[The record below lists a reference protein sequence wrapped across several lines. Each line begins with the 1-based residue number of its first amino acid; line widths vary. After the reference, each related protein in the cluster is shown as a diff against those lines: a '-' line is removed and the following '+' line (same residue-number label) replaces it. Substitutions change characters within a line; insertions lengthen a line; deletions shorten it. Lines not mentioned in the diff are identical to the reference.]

1 MRHFNMVRRHRV
13 RWALAVVVAG
23 IAAGATAANA
33 VQPDGSFSGTSA
45 PGAHE
50 WIQDLEGTQFCA
62 NCHAG
67 IAADLEAGPHSSA
80 VRSVCVVCHPPSFDG
95 GNGHAA
101 QRARCADCHG
111 YSSPGE
117 PHVGSPLSCDTCHVV
132 HGPLYGGAV
141 EQLKNDVH
149 AGIRDDLGEFDDAE
163 VSKTCL
169 ACHTHVAITIDT
181 TTSGP
186 LELIMGD

>member
-1 MRHFNMVRRHRV
+1 MKGLSRVRRHRGG
-13 RWALAVVVAG
+13 WASAIILVGMV
-23 IAAGATAANA
+23 ATATGAYA
-33 VQPDGSFSGTSA
+33 VQTDGSFSGTST
-45 PGAHE
+45 PGSHE

-67 IAADLEAGPHSSA
+67 VAADLEAGPHSSA

-95 GNGHAA
+95 GSGHAA
-101 QRARCADCHG
+101 QPARCADCHG

-117 PHVGSPLSCDTCHVV
+117 PHVGSPLNCDTCHAV

-149 AGIRDDLGEFDDAE
+149 AGMREDLGELDDAE

-169 ACHTHVAITIDT
+169 ACHTHIEITIDVT
-181 TTSGP
+181 PRGP
-186 LELIMGD
+186 LELEIGG